1 MGKSVNW
8 LDVGIV
14 VAMLVCA
21 YLGLTLGLVRQ
32 GVALLAALLGVL
44 LAGRF
49 YNRLASDISIVSS
62 DTTSDQLIAFTTI
75 FLAMV
80 LAGYIAAGFLR
91 EVARSMLLDD
101 NLDGIGGLLCG
112 LLLGFVLVEMLLI
125 GFTAFPAAGWARSAI
140 DGSLFAPLF
149 LKGAPLLLHL
159 LPSVIR
165 QAVQAA

>member
-1 MGKSVNW
+1 VNW

-14 VAMLVCA
+14 VAMLFCA
-21 YLGLTLGLVRQ
+21 YLGLTLGLMRQ

-49 YNRLASDISIVSS
+49 YARLASDISIVSS
-62 DTTSDQLIAFTTI
+62 DTTSDQLIAFTAI

-140 DGSLFAPLF
+140 DGSLLAPLF

-159 LPSVIR
+159 LPGVFR
-165 QAVQAA
+165 RAVQAA